1 MVQDGGRR
9 RTPGGVF
16 LYLLRNHDDI
26 PMEKIREVF
35 AEETKNREKVKRT
48 VRAKRRQAQADS
60 LKRSVASKYSF
71 FLPTAFWNTLLTDF
85 SLVSDDLPPL
95 PTRGEVM
102 MMRQQ
107 QEQNPFDDEGVV
119 DINFE
124 CE

>member
-1 MVQDGGRR
+1 
-9 RTPGGVF
+9 
-16 LYLLRNHDDI
+16 
-26 PMEKIREVF
+26 MEKIREVF

>member
-71 FLPTAFWNTLLTDF
+71 FLPTAFWNTPLTDF
-85 SLVSDDLPPL
+85 LFGF
-95 PTRGEVM
+95 R
-102 MMRQQ
+102 
-107 QEQNPFDDEGVV
+107 
-119 DINFE
+119 
-124 CE
+124 